1 MFVLT
6 ESFELSQKKLSVP
19 QRGLRYKRCAVGRVT
34 PRLKHD
40 DSFLYTRV
48 PNIAKQ
54 FSNTCVAIPHHPTP
68 ATEIPPPPAPLP
80 LPKGRGWKSPADCSC
95 DGCGTKKTP
104 VRRGESS
111 GAATLCNACGLRI
124 KKNAVAASRDK
135 QWWRVRWRSAE
146 GEEEKTLRIPRW
158 KVFQVTR
165 ADFLREGR
173 SVRGSGLYALDW
185 CTPRKESS

>member
-135 QWWRVRWRSAE
+135 HSSLKPPPPDGKKGAPQVPVLCGLLLVVACISV
-146 GEEEKTLRIPRW
+146 
-158 KVFQVTR
+158 KVNLECARRGR
-165 ADFLREGR
+165 ARRLLQTSR
-173 SVRGSGLYALDW
+173 
-185 CTPRKESS
+185 CI